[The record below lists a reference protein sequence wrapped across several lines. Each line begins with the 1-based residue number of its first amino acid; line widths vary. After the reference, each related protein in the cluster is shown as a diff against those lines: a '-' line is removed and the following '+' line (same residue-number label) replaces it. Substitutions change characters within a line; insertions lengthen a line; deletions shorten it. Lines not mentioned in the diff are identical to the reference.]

1 MPANTQTPHFLLISQ
16 VSRAGACPG
25 RWRFVLRPTDGSAEI
40 SASDVE
46 PDVWG
51 ERLDLLTVVRAME
64 SLDRPS
70 RITLAA
76 CSRYVE
82 QGVQFGLAEWKTNHW
97 RWEYFGQMVPIRDA
111 DLWQRLDRAMQY
123 HYVDCR
129 QRRFDAPHGLL
140 HGPHW
145 NLARRRGGRLTALTG
160 LGRLKSRVMLLAA
173 WGERRIK
180 SMMNW
185 IGLPACRRAT

>member
-1 MPANTQTPHFLLISQ
+1 M
-16 VSRAGACPG
+16 
-25 RWRFVLRPTDGSAEI
+25 DGSAAI
-40 SASDVE
+40 TASDVE

-82 QGVQFGLAEWKTNHW
+82 QGVQFGLAEWKTNQW
-97 RWEYFGQMVPIRDA
+97 RWEYFGQMAPVRDA
-111 DLWQRLDRAMQY
+111 DLWQRLDRAMRFHQ
-123 HYVDCR
+123 VDCR
-129 QRRFDAPHGLL
+129 RRRIDAPHILL
-140 HGPHW
+140 RGPHW
-145 NLARRRGGRLTALTG
+145 NLARKNGHWLAALAG
-160 LGRLKSRVMLLAA
+160 LSRLKGRVMLFAA
-173 WGERRIK
+173 WCERRMK
-180 SMMNW
+180 NAMNW